1 MLYKFDIKFAPLWH
15 GSCREMGLNSASH
28 NHNDST
34 MENPR
39 SSWGC
44 LYACH
49 EISSECILN
58 C

>member
-34 MENPR
+34 MENPGPAGVAYMLVMR
-39 SSWGC
+39 
-44 LYACH
+44 LAV
-49 EISSECILN
+49 N
-58 C
+58 AF